1 MLQKF
6 INWQIENIT
15 ILARM
20 VIVVGGILHSNSG
33 NITVDNFKM
42 VKK

>member
-1 MLQKF
+1 
-6 INWQIENIT
+6 
-15 ILARM
+15 M

-42 VKK
+42 VKKQELNVF